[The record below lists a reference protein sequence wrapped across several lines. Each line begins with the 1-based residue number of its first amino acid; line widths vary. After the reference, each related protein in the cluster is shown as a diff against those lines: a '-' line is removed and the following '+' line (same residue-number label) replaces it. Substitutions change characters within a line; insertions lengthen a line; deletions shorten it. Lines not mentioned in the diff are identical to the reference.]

1 MLSVL
6 TRMDRSAV
14 LASKIRSALA
24 PCSLGAWPTP
34 LTAHPELARAAGLTA
49 LWLKREDLAGG
60 NKVRGLEFLMSGAA
74 PRSVFMTIGG
84 AGSSHCLATARAA
97 RAIDCRCALAVFPQP
112 ETDASRHVAERMT
125 ETAQLVMRA
134 SSRVTFPWTVLR
146 TWRAAHHLGRGTP
159 HWIPGGGPDPRAVVG
174 HLLATLELESQ
185 LDAPPDAIVVPL
197 GTGGTAAGIVLGV
210 AWLGWSTRVI
220 AARVAP
226 RIVANGWR
234 TRRLARTG
242 ATLLRRG
249 RGGVHGARPA
259 HRRAGVGQPARHR
272 TGSDVRGE
280 GFRRLPAT
288 NREHS
293 TGGLLAHLPV
303 VLIHGFPFDHL
314 MWRHQVTAFASRRC
328 IALDLRGAGTASAP
342 DRPDDYSMRAYAD
355 DIIALLDSD
364 HVDRAV
370 FCGLSMGGY
379 IAFELVRRFAGRIA
393 ALVLCNTKTAADSEE
408 AKRAR
413 VALATKARQK
423 GARAVASDMVP
434 KLLARA
440 TREQRA
446 DIVREVTEMIARQPV
461 TGIAGALRAL
471 RDRPDSP
478 APLAEIPAPTL
489 GVAGAE

>member
-74 PRSVFMTIGG
+74 ARSGLITDGGGRARACAGRARARLPVRAGGVPPARNGCEPACRGADDRDGAARDAGFESRDVSVDRVAHVARGASPGTRHAALDSGGRPRPARGRRPS
-84 AGSSHCLATARAA
+84 AGHARAGVAARRAA
-97 RAIDCRCALAVFPQP
+97 RRDRRPARHRRHRGRDRARRRVARLVDPRHRGARGATDRRQRVAHAAARANGCDTAAAGAGRVHRATLSDSARSRGCARRWIRLSV
-112 ETDASRHVAERMT
+112 
-125 ETAQLVMRA
+125 
-134 SSRVTFPWTVLR
+134 
-146 TWRAAHHLGRGTP
+146 GRG
-159 HWIPGGGPDPRAVVG
+159 RA
-174 HLLATLELESQ
+174 
-185 LDAPPDAIVVPL
+185 
-197 GTGGTAAGIVLGV
+197 
-210 AWLGWSTRVI
+210 
-220 AARVAP
+220 
-226 RIVANGWR
+226 
-234 TRRLARTG
+234 
-242 ATLLRRG
+242 
-249 RGGVHGARPA
+249 
-259 HRRAGVGQPARHR
+259 RAGVGQRARHR
-272 TGSDVRGE
+272 TRSDVRGE

-303 VLIHGFPFDHL
+303 VLIHGFLFDHL

-370 FCGLSMGGY
+370 FCGLAMGGY

-423 GARAVASDMVP
+423 GARAVASDMV
-434 KLLARA
+434 
-440 TREQRA
+440 T
-446 DIVREVTEMIARQPV
+446 
-461 TGIAGALRAL
+461 
-471 RDRPDSP
+471 
-478 APLAEIPAPTL
+478 
-489 GVAGAE
+489 